1 MIFDYS
7 QEQINN
13 NSKRFQQEINWL
25 LKENIPLNEW
35 VMRLEANTD
44 KDNAVDVFNRQCLH
58 YQ

>member
-7 QEQINN
+7 QKQINN
-13 NSKRFQQEINWL
+13 NLKRFHQEINWL
-25 LKENIPLNEW
+25 LKENIPLDEW
-35 VMRLEANTD
+35 IMCLQANTD